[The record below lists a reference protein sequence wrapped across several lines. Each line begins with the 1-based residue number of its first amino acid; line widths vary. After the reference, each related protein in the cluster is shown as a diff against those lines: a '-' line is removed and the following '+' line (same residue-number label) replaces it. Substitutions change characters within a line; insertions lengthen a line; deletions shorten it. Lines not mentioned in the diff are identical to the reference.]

1 MADNHISHRNVR
13 IVSNFNQPC
22 LTFLVHR
29 KCGENLPVKFHDD
42 EEDRNEIDTYAC
54 KRKSFLLQGELNH
67 EEIQE
72 RVKEGDRGEEL
83 LG

>member
-1 MADNHISHRNVR
+1 M
-13 IVSNFNQPC
+13 
-22 LTFLVHR
+22 
-29 KCGENLPVKFHDD
+29 KFHDD

-72 RVKEGDRGEEL
+72 RVKEGDREEEL